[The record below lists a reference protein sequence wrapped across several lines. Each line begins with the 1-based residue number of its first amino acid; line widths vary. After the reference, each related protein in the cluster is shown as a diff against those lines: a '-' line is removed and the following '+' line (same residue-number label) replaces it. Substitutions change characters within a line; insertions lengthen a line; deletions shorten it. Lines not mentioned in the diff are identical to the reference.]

1 MEKTSVEDE
10 LTLTVNTDCKRQKLS
25 TPLLEDFKADSS
37 QKLKALHD
45 HLDIV
50 VEERS
55 REVKLKENQLKI
67 LSLNLAEVQ
76 KQTEAARI
84 EALNKEKELD
94 LLRNEIKSEETTLK
108 NTQDELES
116 KKKDFG
122 EVQKQIK
129 AAETEACHKLKEL
142 DLLRNQIKSE
152 ELKKKELRLRST
164 VLVKHEEQP
173 IQAET
178 ELWIREFSSD
188 SLDRDEVSS
197 YLRALSNPAKF
208 VLDLVEGQIRAA
220 QRRQRSGLQDP
231 VVENLVM
238 FFEELAKTG
247 GWDKDQMRFK
257 AMQVGTQWK
266 KMIVIESPSSSLE
279 ALAFLL
285 FIVGYEVTRLIDKE
299 ETVLLATSVL
309 HYEQG
314 PELFHLLGLNRN
326 IPEFIREL
334 IEDHQYIPA
343 ARIICLFK
351 RKDFSATTLLMKEI
365 TDLRRRSSVEKAEKR
380 DIGKF
385 KAIVEL
391 AAGYDLDIDIPA
403 GLTAKLMLQS
413 KNSTPPVEET
423 CGSGP
428 SSVSKATSSQVAATH
443 SSAGLLVPKHETKPF
458 VNASVISQG

>member
-67 LSLNLAEVQ
+67 LSLNLVEVQ

-108 NTQDELES
+108 NTQNELES
-116 KKKDFG
+116 KKKEFG
-122 EVQKQIK
+122 EVQ
-129 AAETEACHKLKEL
+129 KEL
-142 DLLRNQIKSE
+142 DLLRRQIKSE
-152 ELKKKELRLRST
+152 ELKKKELRLRSS

-173 IQAET
+173 IQAESKLSSG
-178 ELWIREFSSD
+178 EALWIREFSSD
-188 SLDRDEVSS
+188 SLDRDEVSN

-208 VLDLVEGQIRAA
+208 VLDLVEGQIRDA
-220 QRRQRSGLQDP
+220 QRRQRSGLQNP

-247 GWDKDQMRFK
+247 GWDKAQMRFK

-413 KNSTPPVEET
+413 KNSTPPVIHCSTVEET

-443 SSAGLLVPKHETKPF
+443 SSAGLVVPKHETKPF